1 MINIKRYTA
10 LNSALFIIG
19 VFSNITIVLSVIG
32 VYTAIKILL
41 SNRMKLKQFKMIVC
55 IMMLFIF
62 LDCVDISKFIIELL

>member
-32 VYTAIKILL
+32 IYTTSKVLL
-41 SNRMKLKQFKMIVC
+41 DNRMKLKQFKMIAS
-55 IMMLFIF
+55 IMLLFIL
-62 LDCVDISKFIIELL
+62 LDCIDISKFIIELI